1 MKKNTQK
8 ILLSLYSK
16 EGELKNRVK
25 TNDLQMIVP
34 ELSDGGFR
42 SLIHVLKKQ
51 NVITTQRLLG
61 YTYVSISHHGTL
73 LLESEFPALSSK
85 WEDWDGK
92 WSCLVFMDSPS
103 FDKQFRY
110 LRKLLLSEGAL
121 AISRGVYIS
130 PGGFSQVVIKECQ
143 TSYISNV
150 LVFSV
155 GDWKI
160 AAESSFIIEK
170 YGLLDVAETYSGV
183 SNDVTRLIK
192 SDDGEIRLTDS
203 QKISL
208 NLVYDRLVEVL
219 LEDPGFCTF
228 YFKEVENIKNIVLR
242 LNSLISY

>member
-1 MKKNTQK
+1 
-8 ILLSLYSK
+8 
-16 EGELKNRVK
+16 
-25 TNDLQMIVP
+25 
-34 ELSDGGFR
+34 
-42 SLIHVLKKQ
+42 
-51 NVITTQRLLG
+51 
-61 YTYVSISHHGTL
+61 
-73 LLESEFPALSSK
+73 
-85 WEDWDGK
+85 
-92 WSCLVFMDSPS
+92 LVFMDSPS